1 MYVARK
7 VFDRARRQDLA
18 QEVLLSLHLA
28 RNSFDCSREFLP
40 WLRSIVHHRIVDY
53 FRSSKRRGIF
63 FDENSSDTLTAENR
77 EGGVHY
83 SGAAEVSAAFSEAVA
98 ALAEPQRKLLK
109 LLTDSELSQDDIAM
123 KLSISQGNL
132 RVQIHRLSCRLR
144 GVLE

>member
-1 MYVARK
+1 MYVARR
-7 VFDRARRQDLA
+7 VFDQARRQDLA
-18 QEVLLSLHLA
+18 QEVLLSPHLA
-28 RNSFDCSREFLP
+28 RNSFDRSREFLP
-40 WLRSIVHHRIVDY
+40 WLTSIVHHRLVDY

-63 FDENSSDTLTAENR
+63 VHENSSDTLTAENR
-77 EGGVHY
+77 DGGVHC

-98 ALAEPQRKLLK
+98 ALAEPQQKLLK

-123 KLSISQGNL
+123 GLSISPGNL